1 MVKYNKYLKE
11 VSVLNINKIYDR
23 MSSVDKEKYEKFV
36 EAYGIIDVLD
46 MPEGIEKELDLRYP
60 LWDHASLFLSKS
72 GRILCLQPY
81 LGDLTCKSITNK
93 LNNVRVLGRR
103 HSFYYPDCTN
113 MVLIFLDVTFDK
125 GYATSDYF
133 SDEEYVK
140 IRERLTCEFGG
151 MKYFDRDTCQFKG
164 IPLNEDVVDILKS
177 DVLKCFG
184 KNLVFA
190 VIDGENV
197 IGVEG
202 ML

>member
-11 VSVLNINKIYDR
+11 VSIVNINKIYDK

-36 EAYGIIDVLD
+36 KAYGIIDVLD
-46 MPEGIEKELDLRYP
+46 MPENIERELDLRYP

-81 LGDLTCKSITNK
+81 LEYLTCKSMTSR
-93 LNNVRVLGRR
+93 LNNTRVLGKE
-103 HSFYYPDCTN
+103 HSFYYPDNTN
-113 MVLIFLDVTFDK
+113 MVLIFLDGAFE
-125 GYATSDYF
+125 
-133 SDEEYVK
+133 EEYIK
-140 IRERLTCEFGG
+140 IREKLIREFGG

-164 IPLNEDVVDILKS
+164 IPLNEDVVNILKS

-190 VIDGENV
+190 IIEGENV